1 MQYQKSLASTL
12 KFCCFLLLL
21 GTETQAKLETYKI
34 DPSHTYPSFEADHMG
49 GLSLWRGKIN
59 SSTGEITIDTE
70 LNTGRVKVVMDMS
83 TIDFGH
89 QKMNAHA
96 KRDDMFAVEEYPNAI
111 FEGELVE
118 FVNEAPTKVK
128 GQLTLRGVTQPL
140 TLAIKTAKCM
150 LHPFKLKQVCGA
162 TAEGTIMRDDFGI
175 DNAKFMGFDMEVRL
189 LISVEAIKVR
199 NNASK

>member
-1 MQYQKSLASTL
+1 MKYQLPLATIAT
-12 KFCCFLLLL
+12 FCSLLLSL
-21 GTETQAKLETYKI
+21 GTETQAKIETYEI

-59 SSTGEITIDTE
+59 STTGEITIDTE
-70 LNTGRVKVVMDMS
+70 LNTGQVTVVMDMK

-89 QKMNAHA
+89 QKMNDHA
-96 KRDDMFAVEEYPNAI
+96 KRDDMFDVENYPNAT
-111 FEGELVE
+111 FEGKLVE
-118 FVNEAPTKVK
+118 FVNKAPTKVT

-140 TLAIKTAKCM
+140 TLEIKTAKCM

-175 DNAKFMGFDMEVRL
+175 DYAKFMGFDMKVSLR
-189 LISVEAIKVR
+189 ISVEAIKGK
-199 NNASK
+199 NNPKK

>member
-1 MQYQKSLASTL
+1 MVDY
-12 KFCCFLLLL
+12 
-21 GTETQAKLETYKI
+21 
-34 DPSHTYPSFEADHMG
+34 
-49 GLSLWRGKIN
+49 LWRGKIN
-59 SSTGEITIDTE
+59 SSTGEITIDTSC
-70 LNTGRVKVVMDMS
+70 TGRVKVVMDMS

-118 FVNEAPTKVK
+118 FVNEAPTRVN

-140 TLAIKTAKCM
+140 TLEIKTAKCM

-162 TAEGTIMRDDFGI
+162 TAGGLSCETISELI
-175 DNAKFMGFDMEVRL
+175 AKFMGFDMEVRL

-199 NNASK
+199 NNALMNCFSKPFIRVTRTLRDH